1 MAPGLGTAAPYC
13 VVKMCSFRKFSLKS
27 RRPEMFDPNW
37 RNEAEMF
44 CCRGFAI
51 MLESAGNSG
60 ISALVVN
67 RSDNITFRMQSRSVS
82 IEDEE
87 RFTNNDTPL
96 SVNFKL
102 SFTTGIRYCPLC
114 GTELKKLINEETKQ
128 NLLELA
134 ERHRQIDNSL

>member
-1 MAPGLGTAAPYC
+1 
-13 VVKMCSFRKFSLKS
+13 
-27 RRPEMFDPNW
+27 
-37 RNEAEMF
+37 
-44 CCRGFAI
+44 

-87 RFTNNDTPL
+87 RFINNDTPL

-102 SFTTGIRYCPLC
+102 SFTTGIRYCPFC